1 MSIPAASCH
10 QDTGTLSFDDK
21 ANKYLDWWSKDPNDP
36 RSNITLRH
44 LLTFQ
49 SGHDGTAT
57 SGSPSI
63 AASWSKL
70 GLHSIR
76 GVCTKLCHVLAYD
89 GHH

>member
-1 MSIPAASCH
+1 MSIPAASAH
-10 QDTGTLSFDDK
+10 QNTGTLSFDDK

-49 SGHDGTAT
+49 SGHDGTAAT

-63 AASWSKL
+63 ATTSRSKL
-70 GLHSIR
+70 VFSP
-76 GVCTKLCHVLAYD
+76 Y
-89 GHH
+89 